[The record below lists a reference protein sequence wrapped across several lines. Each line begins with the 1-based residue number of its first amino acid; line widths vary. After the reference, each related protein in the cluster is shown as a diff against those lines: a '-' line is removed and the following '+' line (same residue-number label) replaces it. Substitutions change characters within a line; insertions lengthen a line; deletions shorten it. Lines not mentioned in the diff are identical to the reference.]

1 MASSWKN
8 YSMATTQPNT
18 QTPSDVNWNADT
30 TERFHD
36 SVRQIDHVASDL
48 AIHEAQCE
56 ERWKTTFTRLDAID
70 GTLQKMD
77 GRMLSVGG
85 TIIMF
90 LAGVIAALLNMG
102 A

>member
-1 MASSWKN
+1 MEP
-8 YSMATTQPNT
+8 TERNT
-18 QTPSDVNWNADT
+18 QTPSDVNWSADT

-36 SVRQIDHVASDL
+36 SARQIDHVASDL

-70 GTLQKMD
+70 GALQKMD
-77 GRMLSVGG
+77 SRMLSVGG

-102 A
+102 S